1 MQEKLFFELLQVAL
15 DVRPQLDAAPSAQ
28 EWVKMMRMAREQALV
43 GVCFAGV
50 KKLERSGQLVNLPS
64 S

>member
-15 DVRPQLDAAPSAQ
+15 DVRPQLDAAPSTQ
-28 EWVKMMRMAREQALV
+28 EWAKMMGMAREQALV

-50 KKLERSGQLVNLPS
+50 KKLV
-64 S
+64 